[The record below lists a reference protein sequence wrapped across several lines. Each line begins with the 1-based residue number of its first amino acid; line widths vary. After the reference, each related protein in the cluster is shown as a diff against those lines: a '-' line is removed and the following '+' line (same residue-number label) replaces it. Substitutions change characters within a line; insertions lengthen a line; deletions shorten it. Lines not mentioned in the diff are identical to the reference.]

1 MPLQYPVV
9 DVHVPEA
16 AFWCESGG
24 VCVIRCFGQPA
35 ESDVEGAMLSSYTDE
50 ENELVRSI
58 NGKLKA
64 MCFA

>member
-1 MPLQYPVV
+1 ML
-9 DVHVPEA
+9 
-16 AFWCESGG
+16 
-24 VCVIRCFGQPA
+24 R
-35 ESDVEGAMLSSYTDE
+35 GAMLSSYTDE

>member
-1 MPLQYPVV
+1 
-9 DVHVPEA
+9 
-16 AFWCESGG
+16 
-24 VCVIRCFGQPA
+24 VIRCFGQPA